1 MLALVPFK
9 ITTTPEFA
17 GTVGVEVTD
26 GEGDTGE
33 GESEAVEGKG
43 KAVEG
48 ENEVEKIED
57 VKKDEIRLVD
67 KEDEKVDEK
76 LEEETGSTITK
87 NKKISLIKMIIQKY
101 M

>member
-17 GTVGVEVTD
+17 GTVGVGVTD

-33 GESEAVEGKG
+33 GESEAVEG
-43 KAVEG
+43 A
-48 ENEVEKIED
+48 NEVEKIED
-57 VKKDEIRLVD
+57 MKKDEIRLVD

-87 NKKISLIKMIIQKY
+87 NKKISLIKTIIQKY

>member
-9 ITTTPEFA
+9 ITTTPEFVA
-17 GTVGVEVTD
+17 TVGVGVTD
-26 GEGDTGE
+26 GEGNTGE
-33 GESEAVEGKG
+33 GESEAVEGEG

-76 LEEETGSTITK
+76 LEEDTGSIITK
-87 NKKISLIKMIIQKY
+87 NEQNFH
-101 M
+101 